1 MRDFFMQHLFHLFYD
16 CSGISIDTRTIG
28 EGNLFICLK
37 GERYDANEFASQA
50 LVQGAKYV
58 ISSDPQACNEEL
70 IFYVE
75 DTLQFLQK
83 LAHHHRNQFNI
94 PIIGITGSNG
104 KTTTKELV
112 NAVLETERKVLC
124 TKGNLNNHIGVPLT
138 LLGLN
143 STHELAIIEMGAN
156 KPGDIEELCEIASPT
171 HGIITNIGR
180 AHLEG
185 FGSFEGVLHTKLALY
200 LSVQAKEGTIFY
212 NADDPLL
219 VGKLPKLNALGYSIE
234 HASYCQGKLIGLTP
248 YVSFVYDAQGYN
260 SSTIETHLI
269 GAYNLYNFL
278 AAVCI
283 GNYFNISAGA
293 IKRGIEEYIPTNNR
307 SQVQGTDRNTL
318 ILDCY
323 NANPSSMKAALE
335 SFAQIPHER
344 KIAILGDML
353 ELGAVSEA
361 EHSSIIE
368 TCNKLSIPVLTVGIE
383 FEGVNKV
390 GHHYRDTSTLIASTV
405 LSSFENYLILIKGSR
420 GIGLEQVA
428 PLL

>member
-37 GERYDANEFASQA
+37 GERYDANEFAAQA

-58 ISSDPQACNEEL
+58 ISSDPLACNEEV

-75 DTLQFLQK
+75 DTLHFLQE

-138 LLGLN
+138 LLRLN
-143 STHELAIIEMGAN
+143 ATHELAIIEMGAN

-200 LSVQAKEGTIFY
+200 RSVQAKEGTIFY

-293 IKRGIEEYIPTNNR
+293 IKRGIEEYVPTNNR

-361 EHSSIIE
+361 EHSSILE

-383 FEGVNKV
+383 FEAVNK
-390 GHHYRDTSTLIASTV
+390 GEHHYRDTSTLIASSA

>member
-1 MRDFFMQHLFHLFYD
+1 MQHLFHLFYE
-16 CSGISIDTRTIG
+16 CSGISTDTRTIAPG
-28 EGNLFICLK
+28 DLFICLK
-37 GERYDANEFASQA
+37 GDRYDANEFAAQA

-58 ISSDPQACNEEL
+58 ISSDLLACNEEV

-75 DTLQFLQK
+75 DTLQFLQE
-83 LAHHHRNQFNI
+83 LAHHHRNLFNI

-138 LLGLN
+138 LLRLN
-143 STHELAIIEMGAN
+143 ATHELAIIEMGAN

-200 LSVQAKEGTIFY
+200 RSVQAKEGTIFY

-248 YVSFVYDAQGYN
+248 YVSFVYDTQGYN

-293 IKRGIEEYIPTNNR
+293 IKRGIEEYVPTNNR

-383 FEGVNKV
+383 FEAVNK
-390 GHHYRDTSTLIASTV
+390 GEHHYRDTSTLIASTV

>member
-1 MRDFFMQHLFHLFYD
+1 MQHLFHLFYD

-37 GERYDANEFASQA
+37 GERYDANEFAAQA

-138 LLGLN
+138 LLRLN
-143 STHELAIIEMGAN
+143 ATHELAIIEMGAN

-200 LSVQAKEGTIFY
+200 RSVQAKEGTIFY
-212 NADDPLL
+212 NADDNLL
-219 VGKLPKLNALGYSIE
+219 TRQLAKVNALGYSIE

-260 SSTIETHLI
+260 SSTIQTHLI

-368 TCNKLSIPVLTVGIE
+368 TCNELSIPVLTVGIE

>member
-138 LLGLN
+138 LLRLN
-143 STHELAIIEMGAN
+143 ATHELAIIEMGAN

-200 LSVQAKEGTIFY
+200 RSVQAKKGTIFY
-212 NADDPLL
+212 NADDHLL
-219 VGKLPKLNALGYSIE
+219 TGQLAKVNALGYSIE

-260 SSTIETHLI
+260 SSTIQTHLI

-368 TCNKLSIPVLTVGIE
+368 TCNQLSIPVLTVGIE
-383 FEGVNKV
+383 FEGVNKG

-405 LSSFENYLILIKGSR
+405 LSSFQNYLILIKGSR